1 MNHTDPRESPIDA
14 QLAAPPPE
22 LPESARPPVYE
33 PAANRGELLQS
44 RSVVLAVLFLVTG
57 ALGIPL
63 LWVNQKFSN
72 AERVFWTVVVLIYT
86 VLLIAGVGWIVWW
99 AWTRIFH

>member
-33 PAANRGELLQS
+33 PAAS
-44 RSVVLAVLFLVTG
+44 SVVLAVLFLVTG

-99 AWTRIFH
+99 AWTRIFP